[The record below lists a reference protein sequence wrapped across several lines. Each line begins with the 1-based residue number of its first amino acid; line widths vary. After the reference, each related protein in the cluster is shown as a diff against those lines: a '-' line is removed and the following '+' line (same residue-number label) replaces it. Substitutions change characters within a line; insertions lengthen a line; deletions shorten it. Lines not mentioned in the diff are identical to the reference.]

1 MRTTTERHYKGP
13 VEVWVD
19 DAKRF
24 EADVHLTKR
33 EVVEEIETLRGTE
46 FVPLP
51 TTWDGRF
58 RGLATEGLRHLH
70 AEGEFELR
78 LSSDFVGRAV
88 LPNGRDLT
96 YLNGL
101 GDPPF

>member
-1 MRTTTERHYKGP
+1 M
-13 VEVWVD
+13 EVWVD
-19 DAKRF
+19 GAKRF

-33 EVVEEIETLRGTE
+33 EVMAEIKTLGGTE
-46 FVPLP
+46 SVPLP

-58 RGLATEGLRHLH
+58 SGLATEGLRRLH

-78 LSSDFVGRAV
+78 LLHKDLVGRAV
-88 LPNGRDLT
+88 LPNGRDVT